1 MIEIK
6 NEVVIHLLVSK
17 AAKTYVNLFSKETA
31 ISFFMKLWLIQFLDN
46 IKTSQT
52 DNAMATS

>member
-1 MIEIK
+1 MAILTVFTRQIFLMIEIK

-31 ISFFMKLWLIQFLDN
+31 ISFFMKL
-46 IKTSQT
+46 
-52 DNAMATS
+52 